1 MAAPS
6 TPTQVSSIFRGLGIS
21 GVHGRG
27 TFDARDVSTLH
38 RATTNAA
45 QARAQKVTFRMKDFA
60 GARASNTS
68 MPSLG
73 KIPSSQGKSLI
84 SPKLAKALMDKLFNP
99 SSLDSA
105 MKTAGI
111 NQMDMSESD
120 MEFIPTGG
128 SGSAPLFGQAG
139 GTTGTLGGM

>member
-6 TPTQVSSIFRGLGIS
+6 TPTQVSSIFRGLGIT

-27 TFDARDVSTLH
+27 TFDPRAVSALH

-45 QARAQKVTFRMKDFA
+45 QSRAQKVTFRMKDIT
-60 GARASNTS
+60 GARAANRSIPN
-68 MPSLG
+68 L
-73 KIPSSQGKSLI
+73 KVPSSLGKSLI
-84 SPKLAKALMDKLFNP
+84 SPKLAKAAMDKLFQP
-99 SSLDSA
+99 SSLDTSMKSA
-105 MKTAGI
+105 NI

-120 MEFIPTGG
+120 MEFSPSGG
-128 SGSAPLFGQAG
+128 SSKTPLFGAG